1 MATHLCPTSI
11 IMAALTVGII
21 ISDMWFLHGERVITH
36 LFLGGITTGLFYVL
50 CQHEYELI
58 NWIFLAIVPIYI
70 LISITTT
77 TVKSRIHGSYE
88 VDEDDYDY
96 VPCGGCGAP
105 SKSCS
110 CVKEPSPP
118 PPPPPPPPQ
127 PRCAE
132 SPKCGEAPIG
142 ARLNTEDP
150 TPMTRDWYHD
160 LRNI

>member
-1 MATHLCPTSI
+1 MAAHLCPTSI

-77 TVKSRIHGSYE
+77 TVKSRIHESDE
-88 VDEDDYDY
+88 RDEDEDDYR
-96 VPCGGCGAP
+96 PCGGCGEP
-105 SKSCS
+105 RRSCS
-110 CVKEPSPP
+110 CEKPKPV
-118 PPPPPPPPQ
+118 
-127 PRCAE
+127 PR
-132 SPKCGEAPIG
+132 SCGGSVTNACVG
-142 ARLNTEDP
+142 ASVNMEDP
-150 TPMTRDWYHD
+150 TPMTKE
-160 LRNI
+160 